1 MTRCA
6 RYVRGYPV
14 MHREDHVMSWGLKK
28 GRWAGGGGGGGWKG
42 QTECEKLWLPL
53 KKSWLRRCTKLFP
66 TDDRLDLQLWYGH
79 KIYQVIILFNW
90 LTKNKTKKSILVIL
104 LPVSTI
110 SRRELLNIAILVIPD
125 FISFINWSFT
135 EQFVENTLMSA
146 IGSTK

>member
-1 MTRCA
+1 MTRYA
-6 RYVRGYPV
+6 RYVRAYPV
-14 MHREDHVMSWGLKK
+14 IHREDHVMSWGRKK
-28 GRWAGGGGGGGWKG
+28 GRWAGPAGE
-42 QTECEKLWLPL
+42 TEFEILWLPL

-110 SRRELLNIAILVIPD
+110 SRRKLLNIAILFIPD
-125 FISFINWSFT
+125 FISFIKWSFT

>member
-14 MHREDHVMSWGLKK
+14 IHREDHVMSWGLKK
-28 GRWAGGGGGGGWKG
+28 GRWAGGGKG

-53 KKSWLRRCTKLFP
+53 KKYWLGCCTKLFP

>member
-28 GRWAGGGGGGGWKG
+28 GRWAGGGGGWKG

>member
-1 MTRCA
+1 MTRYA
-6 RYVRGYPV
+6 RYVCAYPV
-14 MHREDHVMSWGLKK
+14 IHREDHVMSWGLKK
-28 GRWAGGGGGGGWKG
+28 GRWAGGGEG

-79 KIYQVIILFNW
+79 EIYQVIILFNW
-90 LTKNKTKKSILVIL
+90 LTKNKPKKSILVIL

-110 SRRELLNIAILVIPD
+110 SRRELLNIAILVILD